1 MKPVIVLVGR
11 PNVGKSTLFNRLMR
25 TRDALVVD
33 EPGITRDRQYGV
45 GNTHNKSFI
54 VVDTAGVAEIEG
66 IHTVADSTI
75 NRNLTEIASAQTMQA
90 IAEANVVLFMVDG
103 RQGVHP
109 FDREI
114 AGLLRTVSAE
124 TRVVVNKAEGMDHN
138 IVISDFHDFGLGEP
152 VAISATHGDGV
163 GDLIEEILE
172 QFPDASEDNAEN
184 DEEAP
189 CIAVIGRPNVGKS
202 TLVNA
207 IVGEQRVVVYDQPGT
222 TRDSIRVPFE
232 RKDRSY
238 LLIDTA
244 GVRRRKKI
252 SETIEKFSIIKTLQA
267 IEESNVV
274 LLVLD
279 ASEGITDQ
287 DVTLAGHVL
296 EAGRAIVLVINKW
309 DLADKEQRELVQK
322 EIDRKLFFLVFA
334 SQHFI
339 SAKKGKG
346 INGLF
351 RSIDEA
357 FEAAFVQLGTSQLNR
372 ALANAVEKTPPPV
385 AKGRRIRLK
394 FAHQGG
400 KNPPTIVIHGNQV
413 RSVPKHYQRY
423 LVNTFRKVFCLQGTP
438 LRLSFS
444 QGDNPYAGR
453 ARVSKSGTRRKSKN
467 HRRK

>member
-11 PNVGKSTLFNRLMR
+11 PNVGKSTLFNRLTQAR
-25 TRDALVVD
+25 NALVID

-45 GNTHNKSFI
+45 GNIYGKSFI
-54 VVDTAGVAEIEG
+54 VVDTAGVSDVDS
-66 IHTVADSTI
+66 IHTSTDNNK
-75 NRNLTEIASAQTMQA
+75 NRKLTEIASAQTLQA
-90 IAEANVVLFMVDG
+90 IGEANVVLFMVDG
-103 RQGVHP
+103 RQGIHP

-114 AGLLRTVSAE
+114 AGLLRTVSSQV
-124 TRVVVNKAEGMDHN
+124 TVIVNKAEGMDHS
-138 IVISDFHDFGLGEP
+138 IVVSDFHDFGLGEP
-152 VAISATHGDGV
+152 VAISAAHGEGV
-163 GDLIEEILE
+163 GDLMEEVLE
-172 QFPDASEDNAEN
+172 HFPEDSEDGAERD
-184 DEEAP
+184 DEVP

-222 TRDSIRVPFE
+222 TRDSIRVPFD

-238 LLIDTA
+238 VLIDTA

-252 SETIEKFSIIKTLQA
+252 SEVVEKFSIIKTLQA
-267 IEESNVV
+267 IEESNIV

-309 DLADKEQRELVQK
+309 DLADKEQREFVEK
-322 EIDRKLFFLVFA
+322 EIDRKFLFLAFA
-334 SQHFI
+334 RQHFI

-346 INGLF
+346 VNGLF

-357 FEAAFVQLGTSQLNR
+357 FKAAFIELGTSHLNR
-372 ALANAVEKTPPPV
+372 VLTNAVEKTPPPL

-413 RSVPKHYQRY
+413 DSVPKHYHRY
-423 LVNTFRKVFCLQGTP
+423 LINTFRKVLALQGTP

-444 QGDNPYAGR
+444 QGVNPYEGR
-453 ARVSKSGTRRKSKN
+453 RRKSKSETRRKSKN